1 MLRLFF
7 APLLALTL
15 LSSAQAQSSP
25 AELCNTYAGHPWEP
39 GHNGAGVEWGK
50 VAIAPATEACRAA
63 LAATPD
69 APEVKFRLA
78 RTLMQDQLYDE
89 ALPLL
94 FEAVAAGYPPAE
106 TAYGTAYVKAEGVDP
121 DYPTALYWLEK
132 AAAGGHPI
140 GQNNLATMLLVG
152 LGAKPDLA
160 RAIALYTAAVDAG
173 YEPAMFGLAVAYE
186 RRGSSGA
193 DAVAAL
199 EWYEKAAA
207 TGNVAAI
214 ANVGRAYELGLGVPA
229 DPVAAF
235 RWYREAAES
244 GNAMAQTQLGIFYAS
259 GRGGIAENKPL
270 AREWLGKAAAQF
282 NPDAMFLLGRQL
294 LVEPTEL
301 DDTTEAVAWLQRAA
315 TAGKLE
321 AHALLG
327 EYFARAGDT
336 AQAREHAAIVLG
348 QGTDAE
354 KTYATAVLD
363 LATQL
368 EADALAPSNFNLVD
382 PRAPRRLGQY

>member
-1 MLRLFF
+1 MSI
-7 APLLALTL
+7 PT
-15 LSSAQAQSSP
+15 
-25 AELCNTYAGHPWEP
+25 
-39 GHNGAGVEWGK
+39 
-50 VAIAPATEACRAA
+50 I
-63 LAATPD
+63 
-69 APEVKFRLA
+69 
-78 RTLMQDQLYDE
+78 
-89 ALPLL
+89 
-94 FEAVAAGYPPAE
+94 PPR
-106 TAYGTAYVKAEGVDP
+106 
-121 DYPTALYWLEK
+121 LYWLEK
-132 AAAGGHPI
+132 AAADGHPI

-160 RAIALYTAAVDAG
+160 RAITLYSAAVDAG
-173 YEPAMFGLAVAYE
+173 YKPAMFGLAVAYE

-193 DAVAAL
+193 DLVAAL

-214 ANVGRAYELGLGVPA
+214 ASVGRAYELGLGVPA

-282 NPDAMFLLGRQL
+282 NPDAMLLLGRQL
-294 LVEPTEL
+294 LVEPTEP
-301 DDTTEAVAWLQRAA
+301 DDTTEAVGWLQRAA
-315 TAGKLE
+315 AYGELE

-336 AQAREHAAIVLG
+336 EQARQHAAIVLRE
-348 QGTDAE
+348 GTDAE

-368 EADALAPSNFNLVD
+368 EADALDPSNFNLLD
-382 PRAPRRLGQY
+382 PRAPARSGNTEPLDRRPLWVQSGRRGTGSGDGRADRHTDRLGDDRVCGQLGPRPARLCHRRRRTALLHRHPPWLRRHRPRCHRARAHRPDQCGRR